1 MVESESNRIVNVV
14 KLEPFR
20 PFSINRCSNQKE
32 KSYVLRSSG
41 IETNKR
47 TLLQNLEREGEKRER
62 PLLLFRSDLCV
73 TEVTERRK
81 RRKRLKWVKAELF
94 FLVFRWH
101 VEFRGKQ
108 NKLVRSG
115 KNRKRQEIMLGP
127 EVSFD
132 GHLSTTLID
141 YSDMGCKEMRQKMKL
156 KKN

>member
-14 KLEPFR
+14 KLVPFR

-94 FLVFRWH
+94 F
-101 VEFRGKQ
+101 
-108 NKLVRSG
+108 
-115 KNRKRQEIMLGP
+115 
-127 EVSFD
+127 
-132 GHLSTTLID
+132 
-141 YSDMGCKEMRQKMKL
+141 
-156 KKN
+156 